1 MSIKRW
7 AKLKHAHQ
15 DKDKYEEAGQNS
27 DEYTHC
33 SIPVSDVLIKER
45 VHQKD
50 EAHKACAAYSVEIKR
65 LAIRVNYA
73 SQR

>member
-7 AKLKHAHQ
+7 AKLKHSHQ
-15 DKDKYEEAGQNS
+15 DKDEYEEAGQNS

-33 SIPVSDVLIKER
+33 SIPVSDVLVKER

-50 EAHKACAAYSVEIKR
+50 KTHEAGAAYSVEIKR
-65 LAIRVNYA
+65 LAIGVNYA
-73 SQR
+73 SQ